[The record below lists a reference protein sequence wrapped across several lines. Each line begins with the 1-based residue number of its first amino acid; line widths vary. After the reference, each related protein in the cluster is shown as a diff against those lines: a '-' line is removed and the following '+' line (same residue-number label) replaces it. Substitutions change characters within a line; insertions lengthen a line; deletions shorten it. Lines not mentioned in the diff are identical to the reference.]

1 MKPLQRTPA
10 ASRPAA
16 GAAARTE
23 ALRARWKA
31 LAPREQS
38 LVLAAAA
45 LVALAL
51 LWWVLLAPAVR
62 TLREAPQRHAELDA
76 QLQRMQ
82 ALQAEAL
89 QLQAAP
95 AAPPGDPSQAL
106 RTSLTQRLG
115 PQAQIAVL
123 GDRATVTLKAAP
135 ADGLAEWLARAR
147 SNARTVP
154 VEAKL
159 ERSTAAPTAATPTG
173 SAMGGPAA
181 SPRTAGAAR
190 SAPAPVPA
198 ADDAMPRWDGT
209 LVLALPAR

>member
-10 ASRPAA
+10 PARSTA
-16 GAAARTE
+16 GAGVRTE

-106 RTSLTQRLG
+106 RTALTQRLG

-135 ADGLAEWLARAR
+135 ADGLAEWLAQAR

-154 VEAKL
+154 VEARL
-159 ERSTAAPTAATPTG
+159 ARSTAAPAATTP
-173 SAMGGPAA
+173 SASPVTGPAI
-181 SPRTAGAAR
+181 SPRSAVAR
-190 SAPAPVPA
+190 GTPAPAPA
-198 ADDAMPRWDGT
+198 ADDSMPRWDGT

>member
-16 GAAARTE
+16 GAGARTE

-106 RTSLTQRLG
+106 RTALTQRLG
-115 PQAQIAVL
+115 TQAQIAVL

-135 ADGLAEWLARAR
+135 ADGLAEWLAQAR

-154 VEAKL
+154 VEARL
-159 ERSTAAPTAATPTG
+159 ARSTAAPAATPPTG
-173 SAMGGPAA
+173 SAVMGPATA
-181 SPRTAGAAR
+181 PRTAGTAR

-198 ADDAMPRWDGT
+198 AGDAMPRWDGT
-209 LVLALPAR
+209 LVLSLPAR

>member
-10 ASRPAA
+10 PARPAA
-16 GAAARTE
+16 GAGARTE

-45 LVALAL
+45 LVTLAL
-51 LWWVLLAPAVR
+51 LWWVLLAPAIR
-62 TLREAPQRHAELDA
+62 TLREAPLRHAELDA

-106 RTSLTQRLG
+106 RNALTQRLG
-115 PQAQIAVL
+115 TQAQIAVL
-123 GDRATVTLKAAP
+123 GDRATVTLKGAP
-135 ADGLAEWLARAR
+135 ADGLAEWLAQAR

-154 VEAKL
+154 VEARL
-159 ERSTAAPTAATPTG
+159 ARSTAAPAATAP
-173 SAMGGPAA
+173 SASSVINPAI
-181 SPRTAGAAR
+181 SPRSAVAR
-190 SAPAPVPA
+190 GAPAPAPS
-198 ADDAMPRWDGT
+198 ADDSMPRWDGT